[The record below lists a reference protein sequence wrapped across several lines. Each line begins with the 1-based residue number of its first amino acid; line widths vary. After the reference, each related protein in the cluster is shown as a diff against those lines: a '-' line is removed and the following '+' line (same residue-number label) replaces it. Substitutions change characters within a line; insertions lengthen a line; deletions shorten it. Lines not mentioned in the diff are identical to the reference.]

1 MALTLSLTPLAPARS
16 EHDLVAAARNGDDR
30 AFEALYSRYRE
41 RIAAF
46 IVSKVHDHA
55 RGEDIAQD
63 VFISALRRL
72 RASDQEIVFK
82 PWIYEIAKNACIDEF
97 RRSKRAREVSLE
109 ADEETG
115 GDRRALLSL
124 APTPPAAVES
134 KQRLDDLQGA
144 FGVLSE
150 NHHKLLVMREFE
162 GLSYTEIGARTGMS
176 RQMVESSLFRARR
189 KLTEE
194 YDEIASGRRCQ
205 QVQALIDEG
214 RAQSARAC
222 GVRQRRQLTRHL
234 AYCQSCRRR
243 ARLAGVDESF
253 VKPRSIAA
261 KIAALLPFPL
271 WRWSLG
277 GRGKAAKA
285 GSHTLTKAGSIKG
298 AAGAAGTAAPGFTLG
313 PAALTAAALAV
324 AAVGG
329 GTVAGVWGGHHPRR
343 AAITAHPASSTGS
356 ASSLTKSTS
365 RSGLSAPA
373 AVAGGTAAAKKASVS
388 GRSLSHSGRVRPRPG
403 GHVVT
408 RPGKSTP
415 TSGSTGSTGGGST
428 ATKSGPSRQP
438 TISSVTGGAGRT
450 VTGTAKSTVS
460 GIRHV
465 VSKTVHSGS
474 GSVTSTVHKV
484 TQTVKS
490 VVPSAGSTV
499 GSVTSKAGST
509 VSGVTGKAGSTV
521 TGVTGKAGST
531 VSGVTG
537 KAGSTVSGVTG
548 KVGSAVGG
556 PAGSAVGS
564 TGSAVGGTVGKAGA
578 AVGGTVGKTGSA
590 VGGTVGKTGS
600 TVGGIADAAGSAA
613 KSALGGLG

>member
-63 VFISALRRL
+63 VFMSALRRL

-97 RRSKRAREVSLE
+97 RRTKRAREVSLE

-176 RQMVESSLFRARR
+176 RQMVESTLFRARR

-277 GRGKAAKA
+277 GRGKAAKT
-285 GSHTLTKAGSIKG
+285 GSHTLTKAGSVKG
-298 AAGAAGTAAPGFTLG
+298 AAGAAGSAAPGFALS

-324 AAVGG
+324 AGVGG
-329 GTVAGVWGGHHPRR
+329 GTVAGVWSGHHPSR
-343 AAITAHPASSTGS
+343 AAITARPASSTSS
-356 ASSLTKSTS
+356 ASSLTKS

-373 AVAGGTAAAKKASVS
+373 AVAGGTAAAARKASVS
-388 GRSLSHSGRVRPRPG
+388 GRSMSHSVRARPRPG
-403 GHVVT
+403 GHAAT
-408 RPGKSTP
+408 HPGKSTP
-415 TSGSTGSTGGGST
+415 TSGPTGSTGGGST
-428 ATKSGPSRQP
+428 ATKSGSTRQP

-465 VSKTVHSGS
+465 VSKTVHTGS

-484 TQTVKS
+484 TQTVKGAL
-490 VVPSAGSTV
+490 PSAGSTV
-499 GSVTSKAGST
+499 AGVTGKAGSTVTGVTSKAGST
-509 VSGVTGKAGSTV
+509 VTGVTSKAGSTVAGVTGKAGSTV
-521 TGVTGKAGST
+521 TGVTGKAGSAVGGPAGGAVSSTGST
-531 VSGVTG
+531 VGSTVG
-537 KAGSTVSGVTG
+537 KAGSTV
-548 KVGSAVGG
+548 GS
-556 PAGSAVGS
+556 
-564 TGSAVGGTVGKAGA
+564 TVGKAGS
-578 AVGGTVGKTGSA
+578 TVGS
-590 VGGTVGKTGS
+590 TVGKTGS
-600 TVGGIADAAGSAA
+600 TVGGIASAAGSAT